1 MQNLNKFK
9 KAAAAG
15 LCCAVLA
22 TNTVYGTP
30 ANTAGIIGIKLNNQW
45 VQMEVNPFI
54 ENNRTLVDLDFIRE
68 ELGAEAS
75 FSKDGKINVVKG
87 HTELVLES
95 GKNYVKMQ
103 KNQGE
108 SVLVETLEMDA
119 APQME
124 GNEIFVPVRFVAE
137 NLGAE
142 VSWDNELRSVI
153 IELEDDL
160 ITVERPIDF
169 EEVVIDGSN
178 EKLQKWHKDN
188 YKTKGLHFLEDKG
201 SIYVLISAGEKMTAG
216 YSVKIDSITEV
227 SPMNAYVHATLN
239 YAGEDFVAQAITYP
253 NAVVKFEKAN
263 IDKIQYDLVDKEL
276 NKEAA
281 EVENIVLSFGSKLK
295 MVSLLAPDELLKE
308 SMNENYGKLVTK
320 ELIKKWIKNPS
331 EAPGRA
337 VSSPWP
343 DRIDIESSDRVSDNK
358 YKIKGFIIE
367 VTSAEKTSG
376 EIAAKREII
385 LDVEKID
392 GSWVI
397 SNVVMGNYQ

>member
-1 MQNLNKFK
+1 MLNLNKLK

-22 TNTVYGTP
+22 TNTVYGAP
-30 ANTAGIIGIKLNNQW
+30 VNTDGVIGIKLNNQW
-45 VQMEVNPFI
+45 VQMDVNPFI
-54 ENNRTLVDLDFIRE
+54 ENNRTLVNLDFIRE

-75 FSKDGKINVVKG
+75 ISKDGKVTVVKG
-87 HTELVLES
+87 HTELVFES
-95 GKNYVKMQ
+95 GKNYVKIQ
-103 KNQGE
+103 KNQGGA
-108 SVLVETLEMDA
+108 VLVETLEIDA

-124 GNEIFVPVRFVAE
+124 GEEIFVPVRYVAE

-178 EKLQKWHKDN
+178 ERIQKWHEDN
-188 YKTKGLHFLEDKG
+188 SKTKGLHFLEDKG
-201 SIYVLISAGEKMTAG
+201 FIYVMISAGEKMTAG
-216 YSVKIDSITEV
+216 YTVKVDSITEV
-227 SPMNAYVHATLN
+227 SPMNAYVHATLS
-239 YAGEDFVAQAITYP
+239 YSDGDFVAQAITYP

-263 IDKIQYDLVDKEL
+263 IDKIQYDMVDNEL
-276 NKEAA
+276 NDQAA
-281 EVENIVLSFGSKLK
+281 KVENIVLSFGSKLK
-295 MVSLLAPDELLKE
+295 MVSLLAPDDLLKE

-320 ELIKKWIKNPS
+320 ELIEKWIKNPS

-343 DRIDIESSDRVSDNK
+343 ERIDIESSQRVSDNK

-376 EIAAKREII
+376 EIAAKREIT
-385 LDVEKID
+385 LEVEKID
-392 GSWVI
+392 SWII
-397 SNVVMGNYQ
+397 SNVVLGDYK

>member
-1 MQNLNKFK
+1 MQNLNKLK

-22 TNTVYGTP
+22 TNTVYGAP
-30 ANTAGIIGIKLNNQW
+30 VNTDGVIGIKLNNQW

-54 ENNRTLVDLDFIRE
+54 ENNRTLVDIDFIRE

-75 FSKDGKINVVKG
+75 FSKDGKITVVKG
-87 HTELVLES
+87 HTELVFES
-95 GKNYVKMQ
+95 GKNYVKIL
-103 KNQGE
+103 KNQGGA
-108 SVLVETLEMDA
+108 VFVETLEIDA

-124 GNEIFVPVRFVAE
+124 GEEIFVPVRYVAE

-160 ITVERPIDF
+160 ITIERPINF
-169 EEVVIDGSN
+169 EDVVIDGTN
-178 EKLQKWHKDN
+178 ERLQKWHEAN
-188 YKTKGLHFLEDKG
+188 YKTKGLHFLEDQG
-201 SIYVLISAGEKMTAG
+201 FIYVLISAGEKMTAG
-216 YSVKIDSITEV
+216 YTVKIDSVTEV
-227 SPMNAYVHATLN
+227 SPKNAYVHATLS
-239 YAGEDFVAQAITYP
+239 YTEGDFVAQASTYP
-253 NAVVKFEKAN
+253 NAVVKLEKVK
-263 IDKIQYDLVDKEL
+263 IDKIQYDMVDNEL
-276 NKEAA
+276 NDQAA
-281 EVENIVLSFGSKLK
+281 RVENIVRGFGSRLK
-295 MVSLLAPDELLKE
+295 MVSLLAPDDLLKE

-320 ELIKKWIKNPS
+320 ELIEKWIKNPS

-343 DRIDIESSDRVSDNK
+343 ERIDIESSERVSDYK

-385 LDVEKID
+385 LEVEKID

-397 SNVVMGNYQ
+397 SNVVMGKYK

>member
-1 MQNLNKFK
+1 MQNLNKLK

-22 TNTVYGTP
+22 TNTVYGAP
-30 ANTAGIIGIKLNNQW
+30 VNTDGVIGIKLNNQW

-54 ENNRTLVDLDFIRE
+54 ENNRTLVDLDFISE

-75 FSKDGKINVVKG
+75 FSKDGKITVVKG
-87 HTELVLES
+87 HTELLFES
-95 GKNYVKMQ
+95 GKNYVKIQ
-103 KNQGE
+103 KNQGG
-108 SVLVETLEMDA
+108 SVLVETLEIDA
-119 APQME
+119 APQLE
-124 GNEIFVPVRFVAE
+124 GEEIFVPVRYVAE

-178 EKLQKWHKDN
+178 EKLQKWHEAN
-188 YKTKGLHFLEDKG
+188 YKTKGLHFLEDQG
-201 SIYVLISAGEKMTAG
+201 YIYVLISAGEKMTAG

-227 SPMNAYVHATLN
+227 SPMNAYVHATLT
-239 YAGEDFVAQAITYP
+239 YAEGDFVAQAITYP

-263 IDKIQYDLVDKEL
+263 IDKIQYDMVDNEL
-276 NKEAA
+276 NDQAA
-281 EVENIVLSFGSKLK
+281 EVENIVLAFGSKLK
-295 MVSLLAPDELLKE
+295 MVSLLAPEELLKE

-320 ELIKKWIKNPS
+320 NLIEKWIKNPS

-343 DRIDIESSDRVSDNK
+343 DRIDIESSVKVTDNK

-376 EIAAKREII
+376 EIAAKREIT

-392 GSWVI
+392 GSWII
-397 SNVVMGNYQ
+397 SNVEMGKYQ

>member
-1 MQNLNKFK
+1 MQNLNKLK

-22 TNTVYGTP
+22 TNTVYGVPVKTE
-30 ANTAGIIGIKLNNQW
+30 GVIGIKLNNQW

-75 FSKDGKINVVKG
+75 FSKDGKVTVAKG
-87 HTELVLES
+87 YTEMIFES
-95 GKNYVKMQ
+95 GKNYVKIQ
-103 KNQGE
+103 KNQGGA
-108 SVLVETLEMDA
+108 VLVETLEIDA
-119 APQME
+119 GPQME
-124 GNEIFVPVRFVAE
+124 GEEIFVPVRYVAE
-137 NLGAE
+137 NMGAE

-160 ITVERPIDF
+160 ITVERPISF

-178 EKLQKWHKDN
+178 ERIQKWHEDN
-188 YKTKGLHFLEDKG
+188 YKTKGLHFLEDNG
-201 SIYVLISAGEKMTAG
+201 FIYVMISAGEKMTAG
-216 YSVKIDSITEV
+216 YTVKVDSITEV
-227 SPMNAYVHATLN
+227 SPMNAYVHATLS
-239 YAGEDFVAQAITYP
+239 YSDGDFVAQAITYP

-263 IDKIQYDLVDKEL
+263 IDKIQYDMVDNEL
-276 NKEAA
+276 NDQEAK
-281 EVENIVLSFGSKLK
+281 VENIVLSFGSKLK
-295 MVSLLAPDELLKE
+295 MVSLLAPDDLLKE

-320 ELIKKWIKNPS
+320 ELIEKWIKNPS

-343 DRIDIESSDRVSDNK
+343 ERIDIESSDKVTNNK

-376 EIAAKREII
+376 GFAAKREITI
-385 LDVEKID
+385 EVEKID
-392 GSWVI
+392 GSWII
-397 SNVVMGNYQ
+397 SNVEMGKYQ

>member
-1 MQNLNKFK
+1 MQNLSKLK

-22 TNTVYGTP
+22 TNTVYGAP
-30 ANTAGIIGIKLNNQW
+30 VNTDGVIGIKLNNQW

-75 FSKDGKINVVKG
+75 FSKDGKITVVKG
-87 HTELVLES
+87 HTELVFES
-95 GKNYVKMQ
+95 GKNYVKIQ
-103 KNQGE
+103 KNQGGA
-108 SVLVETLEMDA
+108 VFVETLVIDA

-124 GNEIFVPVRFVAE
+124 GEEIFVPVRYVAE

-142 VSWDNELRSVI
+142 VSWDNELRSVM

-178 EKLQKWHKDN
+178 ERVQKWHEDN
-188 YKTKGLHFLEDKG
+188 YKTKGLHFLKDQG
-201 SIYVLISAGEKMTAG
+201 FIYVLISAGEKMTAG
-216 YSVKIDSITEV
+216 YTVKIDSITEV
-227 SPMNAYVHATLN
+227 SPMNAYVHATLS
-239 YAGEDFVAQAITYP
+239 YSEGDFVAQAITYP

-263 IDKIQYDLVDKEL
+263 IDKIQYDMVDNEL
-276 NKEAA
+276 NDQAA
-281 EVENIVLSFGSKLK
+281 KVENIVRGFGSKLK
-295 MVSLLAPDELLKE
+295 MVSLLAPDDLLKE

-320 ELIKKWIKNPS
+320 ELIEKWIKNPS

-343 DRIDIESSDRVSDNK
+343 ERIDIESSERVSDNK

-367 VTSAEKTSG
+367 VTSAEKASG
-376 EIAAKREII
+376 EIAAKREIT
-385 LDVEKID
+385 LEVEKID
-392 GSWVI
+392 GSWII
-397 SNVVMGNYQ
+397 SNVVLGNYK